1 MNKLRTCIAPSWLLL
16 ALAAQAQVKSSRE
29 LGHGSGVLDSGVAL
43 QYKTVMEP
51 AEGNSQVEGL
61 GGGVFRA
68 RGSTMQHC
76 LYDRFTTFYFGY
88 AMTISPGATAGTR
101 TVLFTPA
108 DTASMSDGL
117 RAVAGDLPLNPAP
130 LPKYP
135 PPQIVRSGD
144 TIAMDLMTNA
154 DGSERIVDYIHFSF
168 GQSAPQLAGANATPR
183 DFTIDDGAVQ
193 IDPNPPDVA
202 IDSKKFA
209 GIVLMYPPKSGKT
222 LWAYFPG
229 EGRFVLSLAPRAGLT
244 KAGAVRGKRITFTWE
259 GHEYEIRL
267 SEPLAGLENSWN
279 LYVMRDAA
287 YSPRA
292 VLVNAVVISADRLEN
307 LAPK

>member
-1 MNKLRTCIAPSWLLL
+1 M
-16 ALAAQAQVKSSRE
+16 
-29 LGHGSGVLDSGVAL
+29 
-43 QYKTVMEP
+43 TV
-51 AEGNSQVEGL
+51 
-61 GGGVFRA
+61 
-68 RGSTMQHC
+68 
-76 LYDRFTTFYFGY
+76 
-88 AMTISPGATAGTR
+88 SPGTTAGTR

-108 DTASMSDGL
+108 DIASMSDGL
-117 RAVAGDLPLNPAP
+117 HAVAGDLPLNPAP

-144 TIAMDLMTNA
+144 TIAMDLMTNS

-168 GQSAPQLAGANATPR
+168 GQNTPQPADAATAPR

-193 IDPNPPDVA
+193 IDLSPPPDVA
-202 IDSKKFA
+202 IDSKEFA
-209 GIVLMYPPKSGKT
+209 GIVLMYPPKNGKT

-244 KAGAVRGKRITFTWE
+244 KAGAVRGKRLTFIWE

-267 SEPLAGLENSWN
+267 SEPLAGLENPWN

-287 YSPRA
+287 YLPRA
-292 VLVNAVVISADRLEN
+292 VLVNAVVISADRLDN